1 MVQETCNKSAANV
14 TNTASFPHTNLFNSG
29 ILLSPI
35 DNNFTGQLLLIQSRG
50 AIGCNCLTNQ
60 HSKDNRLKVI
70 EINNFNDLC

>member
-1 MVQETCNKSAANV
+1 
-14 TNTASFPHTNLFNSG
+14 
-29 ILLSPI
+29 LSPI